1 MMAENIA
8 SPGAEAYEITR
19 VTEDMLDLI
28 QMAEWRTF
36 LEEQGED
43 PHDYVFVDLGD
54 GPNPWL
60 RSGLEDADEPDDD
73 WLEEEEARNGS

>member
-1 MMAENIA
+1 MAENIA

-54 GPNPWL
+54 GPKPWH

-73 WLEEEEARNGS
+73 WLGEEEARNGS